1 MTKETLINYMG
12 VYLYVTYI
20 HEEAGTGDRESPADP
35 EELDVIKIETLNR
48 NEITPLM
55 EEHIEGI
62 ERQIHKEIT
71 NE

>member
-12 VYLYVTYI
+12 VYLFVTYI
-20 HEEAGTGDRESPADP
+20 HDEEGIGDLESPGDP